1 MFNYDLQL
9 VNQGYRFIACVDEV
23 GRGCLF
29 GDVVAC
35 AIVMPYNVAIEGV
48 ADSKK
53 LSAKK
58 RLILN
63 KKILEQCI
71 AVGIGQSD
79 VSVIEQVNIKNATQ
93 LAMVKALEN
102 LTTKT
107 GDSIIPDLILV
118 DAEKIKYR
126 EVPVLSII
134 KGDDTSYGIGCAS
147 IVAKVHRDSLC
158 EYWDEQYPGYF
169 LKKNKGYGTKEH
181 RNAILEKGYTDM
193 HRRSF
198 LRKILGG
205 VE

>member
-1 MFNYDLQL
+1 MFHYDLQY
-9 VNQGYRFIACVDEV
+9 VHQGYRFIACVDEV

-35 AIVMPYNVAIEGV
+35 AVIMPYDVAIEGV

-63 KKILEQCI
+63 EKILEKCI

-79 VSVIEQVNIKNATQ
+79 VSVIEQVNIKKASQ
-93 LAMVKALEN
+93 LAMVKALGN
-102 LTTKT
+102 LATKT
-107 GDSIIPDLILV
+107 GDVIIPDLILV
-118 DAEKIKYR
+118 DAEKIKYH
-126 EVPVLSII
+126 EVPVVSII

-147 IVAKVHRDSLC
+147 IVAKVYRDSLC
-158 EYWDEQYPGYF
+158 DEWDKQYPGYF

-181 RNAILEKGYTDM
+181 RKAILEKGYTEL

-198 LRKILGG
+198 LTKIIGG
-205 VE
+205 EG